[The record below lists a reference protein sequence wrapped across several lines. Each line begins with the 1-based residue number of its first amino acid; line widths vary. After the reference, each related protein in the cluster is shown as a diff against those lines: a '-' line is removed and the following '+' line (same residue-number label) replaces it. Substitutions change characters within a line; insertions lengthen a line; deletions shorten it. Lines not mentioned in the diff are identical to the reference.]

1 MKILH
6 TADLHLGRQFN
17 GMSLE
22 NDHQEIL
29 SQIVDAITKYRPEVF
44 IIAGDIFDRASP
56 PNSAVKQF
64 NAFLTRVANETA
76 AAVVMIAGNH
86 DSGDRIGSMS
96 IMTDATRAL
105 IQGPIEVDASPLV
118 LKDVHGTVA
127 FSALPFAYE
136 YAARECFG
144 DEAIATPEDV
154 LNAQISAARAQLP
167 EGSRWV
173 VVAHAFVAG
182 ATGSES
188 ERPLARVGG
197 IETVHTKLFEG
208 AHYVALGHI
217 HRPQFV
223 ELEHIRYAGAPLA
236 FGFDETGESKSMSFI
251 DLDADGIAT
260 ISTIPFVPLRRVQVL
275 RGKLAELVLAEPSS
289 DFVKA
294 VLTDEV
300 PLIDPMKRLREVF
313 PNACQLTYARDEQ
326 TPEAKHVLRE
336 QIEINNPVQVTGDF
350 LQYVREQRQSE
361 EELALIT
368 SALHDLG
375 IEEHVT

>member
-17 GMSLE
+17 GISLE
-22 NDHQEIL
+22 EDHQAVL
-29 SQIVDAITKYRPEVF
+29 LQVVDAIIKHQPDVF
-44 IIAGDIFDRASP
+44 IIAGDIYDRASP
-56 PNSAVKQF
+56 PNNSIKQF
-64 NAFLTRVANETA
+64 NTFLTRVAHETDV
-76 AAVVMIAGNH
+76 AVVMIAGNH

-96 IMTDATRAL
+96 IMTDTKRAL
-105 IQGPIEVDASPLV
+105 IQGPLAADAPSLV
-118 LKDVHGTVA
+118 LKDAHGAVV

-144 DEAIATPEDV
+144 DETIATPEDV
-154 LNAQISAARAQLP
+154 LNAQISAARAQVP

-182 ATGSES
+182 STRSES

-197 IETVHTKLFEG
+197 IETVHPKVFEG

-275 RGKLAELVLAEPSS
+275 RGKLAELLLTEPST
-289 DFVKA
+289 DFVKV

-313 PNACQLTYARDEQ
+313 PNACQLIYARDERA
-326 TPEAKHVLRE
+326 PEVKYTLRE
-336 QIEINNPVQVTGDF
+336 QITINDPIQVTGDF
-350 LQYVREQRQSE
+350 LQYVRDERQNE
-361 EELALIT
+361 RELALIAST
-368 SALHDLG
+368 LHNLG
-375 IEEHVT
+375 IEEHKA

>member
-1 MKILH
+1 M
-6 TADLHLGRQFN
+6 
-17 GMSLE
+17 
-22 NDHQEIL
+22 
-29 SQIVDAITKYRPEVF
+29 
-44 IIAGDIFDRASP
+44 
-56 PNSAVKQF
+56 
-64 NAFLTRVANETA
+64 
-76 AAVVMIAGNH
+76 
-86 DSGDRIGSMS
+86 
-96 IMTDATRAL
+96 
-105 IQGPIEVDASPLV
+105 
-118 LKDVHGTVA
+118 
-127 FSALPFAYE
+127 
-136 YAARECFG
+136 
-144 DEAIATPEDV
+144 
-154 LNAQISAARAQLP
+154 
-167 EGSRWV
+167 
-173 VVAHAFVAG
+173 AHAFVAG

-275 RGKLAELVLAEPSS
+275 RGKLAELVLAETSS